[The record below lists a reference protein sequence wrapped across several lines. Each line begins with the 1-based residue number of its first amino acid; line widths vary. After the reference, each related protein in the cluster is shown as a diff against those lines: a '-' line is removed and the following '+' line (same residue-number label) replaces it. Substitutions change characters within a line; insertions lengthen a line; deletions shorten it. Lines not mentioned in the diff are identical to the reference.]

1 MAGKRKVKK
10 EVKVAIY
17 IMVALVITAVIVLM
31 LSQIHQ
37 FNYEESLPEIVV
49 TIDDTNI
56 SLKELSYY
64 IMKVEASGQE
74 SALIYNK
81 DNPLTYWNLYMNN
94 ESETGYM
101 TDLAK
106 RAAINFCIRDNI
118 YYQEAVKAGYKLTA
132 EEESDLKYDAESAYN
147 LMTNRQR
154 KGTQL
159 YAQDFE
165 IIMLKENLSHKYMA
179 DLATSDESGVLESIM
194 LKYDVGGTYYEQ
206 LKETY
211 EITQNDKILD
221 NVKVGFITI
230 N

>member
-10 EVKVAIY
+10 EVKIAIY